1 MKLTS
6 HYRDSLDQP
15 LCEGCAEVSI
25 LKITPQVSKE
35 ESPKGYDP
43 LECAGCNNIILLEDE
58 ETAKAVREQ
67 QKEKDRL
74 WDAMSRGKV
83 PYRWQDDPF
92 FI

>member
-1 MKLTS
+1 MKLTT

-15 LCEGCAEVSI
+15 LCTGCAQHSI
-25 LKITPQVSKE
+25 LKTTVQMGKDEPCA
-35 ESPKGYDP
+35 GYDP
-43 LECAGCNNIILLEDE
+43 MECAVCNNLILLEDE

-67 QKEKDRL
+67 QAEADRL
-74 WDAMSRGKV
+74 WDAISRGKV